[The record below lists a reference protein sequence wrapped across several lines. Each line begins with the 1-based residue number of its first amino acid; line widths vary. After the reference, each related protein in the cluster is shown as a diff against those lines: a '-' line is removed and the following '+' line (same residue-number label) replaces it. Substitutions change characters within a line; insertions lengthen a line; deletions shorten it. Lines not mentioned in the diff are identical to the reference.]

1 MIKSIN
7 EECGIFG
14 IYTNEI
20 SNYATYSTYYAL
32 YALQHRGQESCGIAA
47 NDRGVISIKKDIG
60 LVSQVFNTKTLNELG
75 SASMAIGHVRYSTSG
90 AINLANAQPLHIKHI
105 KGPLV
110 IAHNGNITNAVELR
124 QKFEENGAIFY
135 GTSDSEIIAYLIA
148 ANRLK
153 LNSIEA
159 AVKESVKTL
168 KGAFSLIIMSAQKL
182 IAVRD
187 MTGFKPLC
195 IGKNKQNGA
204 IVFSSE
210 SCALSAAQ
218 ANFVRDVRPGELIT
232 IENGQMHCDTS
243 MCSKKSHLCVFEYIY
258 FSRPDSTIENIS
270 VYDARIEMGRL
281 LAMQNPV
288 EADVVIGVPF
298 SGLVAA
304 KGFSLESKIP
314 YCDGFVKNSYIG
326 RSFIEPTK
334 SLRENTIKIKLS
346 VIKSVVANKRVVV
359 VDDSIVRGST
369 SKKIVKMLKEAG
381 AKEVHV
387 RISSPEFKHPCY
399 FGTDVDGTEN
409 LIACKMTTKEIAT
422 HIGADSLSYL
432 SVENIKKFKLP
443 ESEHFCTGCFNGVYP
458 DWVPTNL
465 RKNKFEQK
473 IEKTNLIKD
482 KVQKNETKQQQ

>member
-20 SNYATYSTYYAL
+20 SDYAVYSTYFAL
-32 YALQHRGQESCGIAA
+32 YSLQHRGQESCGIAA
-47 NDRGVISIKKDIG
+47 NDRGVISIKKDVG
-60 LVSQVFNTKTLNELG
+60 LVSQVFNLENLNELG
-75 SASMAIGHVRYSTSG
+75 KASMAIGHVRYSTTGS
-90 AINLANAQPLHIKHI
+90 LSQVNAQPLHIKHI

-110 IAHNGNITNAVELR
+110 IAHNGNITNAAELR

-153 LNSIEA
+153 LNSIEE
-159 AVKESVKTL
+159 AVKQSVKTL

-187 MTGFKPLC
+187 LTGFKPLC
-195 IGKNKQNGA
+195 IGRNEENGA
-204 IVFSSE
+204 IVFASE

-218 ANFVRDVRPGELIT
+218 AKFVRDVQPGELIT
-232 IENGQMHCDTS
+232 IENGEINCDKS
-243 MCSKKSHLCVFEYIY
+243 MCSQKCHLCVFEYIY
-258 FSRPDSTIENIS
+258 FARPDSIIENIS
-270 VYDARIEMGRL
+270 VYDARIKLGKL
-281 LAMQNPV
+281 LAQQNSV
-288 EADVVIGVPF
+288 DADAVIGVPF

-304 KGFSLESKIP
+304 KGFAIESKIP

-334 SLRENTIKIKLS
+334 NLRENTIKIKLS
-346 VIKSVVANKRVVV
+346 VIESVVKNKRVIV
-359 VDDSIVRGST
+359 VDDSIVRGT
-369 SKKIVKMLKEAG
+369 TMKRIVKMLKEAG

-399 FGTDVDGTEN
+399 FGTDIDSQEN
-409 LIACKMTTKEIAT
+409 LIACNMSRQEIT
-422 HIGADSLSYL
+422 EFIGANSLDYL
-432 SVENIKKFKLP
+432 TIENVKKIKLP
-443 ESEHFCTGCFNGVYP
+443 ESENFCNGCFSGVWP
-458 DWVPTNL
+458 AETPKNIS
-465 RKNKFEQK
+465 KNKFEQK
-473 IEKTNLIKD
+473 LNIKNLKTN
-482 KVQKNETKQQQ
+482 